1 MKRVTPECWFCGR
14 TAHHRGHDR
23 AIGFHKNVDTG
34 LTRWVVVIRTR
45 WQSDVVLVPR
55 CARCHTGHMIEQL
68 ALVLAIAAVIAYAA
82 SGQLDHLLVITS
94 GEKSGAAIWAAVA
107 LLPAAA
113 WIAIRQAWL
122 PFGRLAPRRLRYARQ
137 HPDVVR
143 HREEGWRFRPGP
155 FPYWGFPEGTV
166 PLPPSHRIG
175 GVVLTVLAAASF
187 VATIVI
193 YFRGSSE
200 LAGGF
205 LAATAGLGFL
215 ATKVNPE
222 A

>member
-1 MKRVTPECWFCGR
+1 M
-14 TAHHRGHDR
+14 
-23 AIGFHKNVDTG
+23 
-34 LTRWVVVIRTR
+34 
-45 WQSDVVLVPR
+45 
-55 CARCHTGHMIEQL
+55 
-68 ALVLAIAAVIAYAA
+68 
-82 SGQLDHLLVITS
+82 
-94 GEKSGAAIWAAVA
+94 A
-107 LLPAAA
+107 LLPAAG

-143 HREEGWRFRPGP
+143 HREDGWRFRPGP
-155 FPYWGFPEGTV
+155 FPYRGFPEGTV
-166 PLPPSHRIG
+166 PLPPSQRIRRIG
-175 GVVLTVLAAASF
+175 GVVLTVLAVACF
-187 VATIVI
+187 VATVVI
-193 YFRGSSE
+193 YFRGSNE